1 MASPSDDGVV
11 STDPAS
17 VDLWVGTN
25 LGVLKGQCHSTGQ
38 VVYLMQHL
46 VTIPYLFDIGKRSL
60 QLQYK

>member
-38 VVYLMQHL
+38 VV
-46 VTIPYLFDIGKRSL
+46 LFNAALGNDPL
-60 QLQYK
+60 PV